1 MTTKTIK
8 DWAED
13 DRPREKLISKG
24 PSALSHAE
32 LLAILIVNGYKSQ
45 SALDI
50 AKEIMASVNND
61 LEDLGRI
68 TLKEL
73 QKTKG
78 IGQAKAVTIAAALEL
93 GRRRQQGDENA
104 IKNKNFIHRSADI
117 ANYLKTK
124 FQDLDHEIFGVLFL
138 NRANKVIGFE
148 IVSEGGYTGTVADPK
163 KILKAAIEIKATGIV
178 LTHNH
183 PSGNLKPSQSDKN
196 LTDKIK
202 NAASFLDI
210 SLLDH
215 IIVSNQGY
223 FSFADEGLL

>member
-1 MTTKTIK
+1 MTSKSIK
-8 DWAED
+8 EWAED
-13 DRPREKLISKG
+13 DRPREKLLSKG
-24 PSALSHAE
+24 AAVLSHAE

-50 AKEIMASVNND
+50 AKTILASVNND
-61 LEDLGRI
+61 LDDLGRI
-68 TLKEL
+68 SLRDL

-78 IGQAKAVTIAAALEL
+78 IGKAKAVTIAAALEL
-93 GRRRQQGDENA
+93 GRRRQQGDENLL
-104 IKNKNFIHRSADI
+104 KNTNFIHRSSDI

-124 FQDLDHEIFGVLFL
+124 FQDLDYEIFAVIFL

-148 IVSEGGYTGTVADPK
+148 VVSEGGYTGTIADPK
-163 KILKAAIEIKATGIV
+163 MILKAAIELKATGIV

-183 PSGNLKPSQSDKN
+183 PSGNLRPSQSDKN

-202 NAASFLDI
+202 SGAGFLDI